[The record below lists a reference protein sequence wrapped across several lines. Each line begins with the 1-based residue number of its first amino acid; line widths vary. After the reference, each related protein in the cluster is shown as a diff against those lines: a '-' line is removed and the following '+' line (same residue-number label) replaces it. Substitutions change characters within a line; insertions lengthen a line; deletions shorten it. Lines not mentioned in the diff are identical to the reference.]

1 LIQNLPVSDFF
12 YLETKKFY
20 VIGIDSKVELREDF
34 DKLKISY
41 DHQKNETDLLQ
52 TDFHE
57 LIENCK

>member
-1 LIQNLPVSDFF
+1 MIQNLPVSDLF

-20 VIGIDSKVELREDF
+20 VIGIDSKVELQEDF

-41 DHQKNETDLLQ
+41 DHQKNEMDLLR